1 MHWQEAARLLSWQ
14 TALDPHGEGLH
25 GSMIS
30 VGIGTEKDA
39 LSYLQIHIHMTH
51 TCCYP
56 RAVAE
61 GVASVA
67 GVAGAGWTV
76 AGCATGGVGST
87 NTRAGVDAFVS
98 NTCLVCWT
106 VVVDCALWLALN
118 VWISKHFREA
128 SAGRSTISFVANC
141 IDATWRR
148 IAGIYDLWPRW
159 LSGNSVASAEG
170 ISLVSLVA
178 DTNRHMV
185 SDSAVSIDATKA
197 RARVLAFPVDAGQ
210 LLRAVRVDDTLRSAV
225 WWRTNHLWQTGAV
238 ASVSNLL
245 GWQRI
250 GATRVGIT
258 RIFSNNRLNC

>member
-30 VGIGTEKDA
+30 VGIGTEKGA

-76 AGCATGGVGST
+76 AGCATGCMGST
-87 NTRAGVDAFVS
+87 HTRAGVDAFVS

-106 VVVDCALWLALN
+106 VVVDCALWLALD
-118 VWISKHFREA
+118 IRIPEHLREA
-128 SAGRSTISFVANC
+128 STGCSAVPLIAYC
-141 IDATWRR
+141 IDAAWRG
-148 IAGIYDLWPRW
+148 IARVYNLWPWGLGR
-159 LSGNSVASAEG
+159 NSVASAEG
-170 ISLVSLVA
+170 VSLISLVAHA
-178 DTNRHMV
+178 DRNMV
-185 SDSAVSIDATKA
+185 PDSAVSIDAAKT
-197 RARVLAFPVDAGQ
+197 RTRVLAFSVDASQ
-210 LLRAVRVDDTLRSAV
+210 LLRAVRVDHTLR
-225 WWRTNHLWQTGAV
+225 
-238 ASVSNLL
+238 
-245 GWQRI
+245 
-250 GATRVGIT
+250 ATVGG
-258 RIFSNNRLNC
+258 